1 MVDSMN
7 LNSTATNI
15 LVIWYLAGS
24 LISIGV
30 IASMTLVLF
39 KLSKRLE
46 SLENK
51 ISPLIDQTSE
61 VLRTVNKT
69 VIQAEPQIV
78 NVLSNIESTS
88 DSVAKTGEAV
98 AATTSRILKHP
109 LGEVTAIKDAVS
121 TMTKRAK

>member
-1 MVDSMN
+1 MVNSMN
-7 LNSTATNI
+7 LNSTATSI
-15 LVIWYLAGS
+15 LVIWYLVGS

-69 VIQAEPQIV
+69 VIQAEPSIV
-78 NVLSNIESTS
+78 NVLSNVETTS
-88 DSVAKTGEAV
+88 HSVAKTSEAV
-98 AATTSRILKHP
+98 AATTSRILNNP
-109 LGEVTAIKDAVS
+109 LGEVTAIKDAV
-121 TMTKRAK
+121 TNIAKRTR

>member
-98 AATTSRILKHP
+98 AATTSRILKNP

-121 TMTKRAK
+121 TITKRAK

>member
-1 MVDSMN
+1 MVNSMN

-69 VIQAEPQIV
+69 VIHAEPQIV

-98 AATTSRILKHP
+98 AATTSRILKNP

>member
-1 MVDSMN
+1 MVNSMN
-7 LNSTATNI
+7 LNSTATSI
-15 LVIWYLAGS
+15 LVIWYLIGS

-69 VIQAEPQIV
+69 VIQAEPSIV
-78 NVLSNIESTS
+78 NVLSNVETTS
-88 DSVAKTGEAV
+88 HSVAKTGEAV
-98 AATTSRILKHP
+98 AATTSRILNNP
-109 LGEVTAIKDAVS
+109 LGEVTAIKDA
-121 TMTKRAK
+121 MTSIAKRTR

>member
-1 MVDSMN
+1 MVNSMN

-30 IASMTLVLF
+30 ITSMTLVLY

-46 SLENK
+46 SLENQ

-69 VIQAEPQIV
+69 VIQAEPSII
-78 NVLSNIESTS
+78 NVLTNIETTS
-88 DSVAKTGEAV
+88 GSVAKTGEVV
-98 AATTSRILKHP
+98 AETTTRILSNP
-109 LGEVTAIKDAVS
+109 LGEMAAIKDAVTS
-121 TMTKRAK
+121 ATKRTR

>member
-1 MVDSMN
+1 MN

-98 AATTSRILKHP
+98 AATTSRILKNP

-121 TMTKRAK
+121 TITKRAK

>member
-1 MVDSMN
+1 MN

-98 AATTSRILKHP
+98 AATTSRILKNP

>member
-1 MVDSMN
+1 MVNSMN

-98 AATTSRILKHP
+98 AATTSRILKNP

>member
-1 MVDSMN
+1 MVNSMS

-69 VIQAEPQIV
+69 VIQAEPSIV
-78 NVLSNIESTS
+78 NVLSNVETTS
-88 DSVAKTGEAV
+88 HSVAKTGEAV
-98 AATTSRILKHP
+98 AATTSRILSNP
-109 LGEVTAIKDAVS
+109 LGEVTAIKDAVT
-121 TMTKRAK
+121 TMAKRAR

>member
-1 MVDSMN
+1 MVNSMS

-69 VIQAEPQIV
+69 VIQAEPSIV
-78 NVLSNIESTS
+78 NVLSNVETTS
-88 DSVAKTGEAV
+88 HSVAKTGEAV
-98 AATTSRILKHP
+98 AATTSRILSNP
-109 LGEVTAIKDAVS
+109 LGEVTAIKDAVT
-121 TMTKRAK
+121 TMARRAR

>member
-1 MVDSMN
+1 MVNSMN

-30 IASMTLVLF
+30 IASMTFVLF

-69 VIQAEPQIV
+69 VIQAEPSIV
-78 NVLSNIESTS
+78 NVLSNVETTS
-88 DSVAKTGEAV
+88 HSVAKTGEAV
-98 AATTSRILKHP
+98 AATTSRILSNP
-109 LGEVTAIKDAVS
+109 LGEVTAIKDA
-121 TMTKRAK
+121 MTSIAKRAR

>member
-1 MVDSMN
+1 MVNSMN

-78 NVLSNIESTS
+78 NVLSNLESTS

-98 AATTSRILKHP
+98 AATTSRILKNP

-121 TMTKRAK
+121 TVTKRAK

>member
-98 AATTSRILKHP
+98 AATTSRILKNP

>member
-1 MVDSMN
+1 MVNSMN

-78 NVLSNIESTS
+78 NVLSNVESTS

-98 AATTSRILKHP
+98 AATTSRILKNP

-121 TMTKRAK
+121 TVTKRAK

>member
-1 MVDSMN
+1 MN

-78 NVLSNIESTS
+78 NVLSNLESTS

-98 AATTSRILKHP
+98 AATTSRILKNP

-121 TMTKRAK
+121 TVTKRAK